1 MDKNKNEESK
11 VLKFPSGQ
19 NTKPEAPEEEIYD
32 IAYNIGL
39 ELGFDANAGISGDV
53 LLMDFVKQFN
63 ELVKNSIYMAFTA
76 NVERP
81 AAYTVGALVQL
92 SFYMDKDEFE
102 KVRHF
107 VNSKFNGIKLVDFY
121 KILDTCHNEL
131 MANKD
136 KSKNTETEEDE

>member
-1 MDKNKNEESK
+1 MDKNKNKEDK

-19 NTKPEAPEEEIYD
+19 NIKAQTPEEEIYD
-32 IAYNIGL
+32 IAYDIGL

-53 LLMDFVKQFN
+53 LLMDFAKQFN
-63 ELVKNSIYMAFTA
+63 ELVKTSIYMGFTA

-131 MANKD
+131 MANKE
-136 KSKNTETEEDE
+136 KEEETKGEENE